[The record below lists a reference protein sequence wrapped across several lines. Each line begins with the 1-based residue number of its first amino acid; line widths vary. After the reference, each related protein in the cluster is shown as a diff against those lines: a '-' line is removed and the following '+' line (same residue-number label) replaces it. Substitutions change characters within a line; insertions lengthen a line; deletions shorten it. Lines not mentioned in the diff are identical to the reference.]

1 MKSLFVRIFL
11 SFWMAQALFFVLAIL
26 VTLAFRPRNST
37 WEALRTTVL
46 NDAVSAYEEGGDQ
59 NLRGYLESLEHSQHV
74 RAYLFDERGNEV
86 SHRGAPDWAM
96 RIAAGGPRA
105 PHDGFLF
112 PAPQV
117 LRDSRASSDG
127 KHRYTVV
134 LGLPPGPRVFIGP
147 RGVPF
152 TGLMIGVLSSG
163 LICYLL
169 AWFLTKPIVRLRTAA
184 RQIAAGDLTARAG
197 PLASMRRDEVAGLMR
212 DFDAMAERLEI
223 LLKAQS
229 RLLNDIS
236 HELRSPLARLNVALG
251 LARQR
256 SGVESAD
263 MLDRIELE
271 AARLNELIGRIL
283 TLARLEDGEQLVP
296 QTPVPLD
303 EIVVS
308 VCEDAEFEAQERRSH
323 VHTSIPDGN
332 WAVRGNASL
341 LHSAVENVVRNAI
354 RYTQEG
360 SSVEIEL
367 KSEPRGAGR
376 EAVLRVSDSG
386 PGVPADALAKLF
398 VPFYRLDDARGRQT
412 GGVGLGLA
420 ITERAVR
427 FHGGR
432 VSAFNR
438 PEGGL
443 MVEIRLPLIV
453 SELIAPKSNDKASV
467 AQNREQGSV
476 ARAQ

>member
-26 VTLAFRPRNST
+26 VTLGFRPRSST

-46 NDAVSAYEEGGDQ
+46 NDAVSAYEEGGQ
-59 NLRGYLESLEHSQHV
+59 QHLREYLESLEHSQHV
-74 RAYLFDERGNEV
+74 RAYLFNEQQTEV
-86 SHRGAPDWAM
+86 SGRGAPDWAI
-96 RIAAGGPRA
+96 RVAAGGPRA

-147 RGVPF
+147 RGVPL
-152 TGLMIGVLSSG
+152 TGLLIGVLSSG
-163 LICYLL
+163 LVCYLL
-169 AWFLTKPIVRLRTAA
+169 SWYLTKPIVRLRTAA

-197 PLASMRRDEVAGLMR
+197 APSLARRDEVAGLML
-212 DFDAMAERLEI
+212 DFDAMADRLES

-256 SGVESAD
+256 AGVESTD

-303 EIVVS
+303 EIVDNVS
-308 VCEDAEFEAQERRSH
+308 EDAEFEAQERHCH
-323 VHTSIPDGN
+323 VHTSIAEGD

-360 SSVEIEL
+360 SAVEIDL
-367 KSEPRGAGR
+367 KSDSRATGR

-398 VPFYRLDDARGRQT
+398 QPFYRLDDARGRQT

-427 FHGGR
+427 FHGGK

-443 MVEIRLPLIV
+443 MIEIRLPLIV
-453 SELIAPKSNDKASV
+453 REQLAQRKTESASV
-467 AQNREQGSV
+467 SGSRDQGSV
-476 ARAQ
+476 AKAQ

>member
-11 SFWMAQALFFVLAIL
+11 SFWIAQALFFVLAIL
-26 VTLAFRPRNST
+26 VTLAFRPRSST
-37 WEALRTTVL
+37 WEALRTSVL
-46 NDAVSAYEEGGDQ
+46 NDAVIAYEDGGKPQ
-59 NLRGYLESLEHSQHV
+59 LREYLNNLDSSQHI
-74 RAYLFDERGNEV
+74 RGYLFDEHGVEL
-86 SHRGAPDWAM
+86 SERGAPDWAM
-96 RIAAGGPRA
+96 RVAAGGPRT

-112 PAPQV
+112 PAPPVQ
-117 LRDSRASSDG
+117 RDSRASFDG

-152 TGLMIGVLSSG
+152 TGLIIGVITSG
-163 LICYLL
+163 LVCYLL
-169 AWFLTKPIVRLRTAA
+169 SWLLTKPIVRLRTAA
-184 RQIAAGDLTARAG
+184 RRLAAGDMTARAG
-197 PLASMRRDEVAGLMR
+197 APLLRRGDEISGLMR
-212 DFDAMAERLEI
+212 DFDAMAERLET

-256 SGVESAD
+256 DDLQNTD

-271 AARLNELIGRIL
+271 ASRLNELIGRIL

-296 QTPVPLD
+296 QIPVPLG
-303 EIVVS
+303 ELVENVA
-308 VCEDAEFEAQERRSH
+308 EDAEFEAQARNCH
-323 VHTSIPDGN
+323 VHAIVPEGS
-332 WAVRGNASL
+332 WEVRGNASL

-360 SSVEIEL
+360 TSVDVQLSNE
-367 KSEPRGAGR
+367 SRSGTS
-376 EAVLRVSDSG
+376 EAVIRVTDSG
-386 PGVPADALAKLF
+386 PGVPADALEKLF
-398 VPFYRLDDARGRQT
+398 QPFYRLDEARGRQT

-427 FHGGR
+427 FHGGKVR
-432 VSAFNR
+432 AFNKD
-438 PEGGL
+438 GKGL
-443 MVEIRLPLIV
+443 VVEIRLPLITTATLAGKESVPV
-453 SELIAPKSNDKASV
+453 SAGTPV
-467 AQNREQGSV
+467 
-476 ARAQ
+476 